1 MLMLKALRNRAI
13 ALLWSGQVLSAIG
26 DEVCRVALIW
36 LAVGLIGADAG
47 YLAAAQSGALLVL
60 CLVGGHWADAW
71 NQRRTMVGVDALRG
85 AIVLVPVAAY
95 SLGRMNLPLLVVV
108 ALALSGL
115 GAFFDPALQA
125 TLPEVSPD
133 AETLQAATGLMST
146 TSRLSRA
153 VGPALVGVL
162 APFVATIH
170 FFTLDALSF
179 AVSALSVA
187 ALPPPPPR
195 APAPR
200 RPRGSFRD
208 SLASGFRATAE
219 VPFMRELMLVRCAV
233 GGLWGTAY
241 SLGFALLV
249 RALAPGD
256 MRAFGWTVACYGVG
270 NVAGAL
276 YVGNVRRRRPALIL
290 FSGYVLL
297 GLGLAAMAAARSL
310 AWLGA
315 AAAVSAFG
323 GPINDVPFVD
333 IVQKLYAV
341 EDLPK
346 MFRLRMAVETGASL
360 LLLAAAPALVR
371 SFSARALVA
380 YCGLGIAALG
390 AAGLLAHAEPAAPR
404 TSRQ

>member
-1 MLMLKALRNRAI
+1 MLMLKALRERSI

-71 NQRRTMVGVDALRG
+71 NQRRTMVGVDALR
-85 AIVLVPVAAY
+85 AVIVLVPVAAFY
-95 SLGRMNLPLLVVV
+95 VGRMNLPLLVVV

-170 FFTLDALSF
+170 FFTLDAISF
-179 AVSALSVA
+179 VVSALSVG

-195 APAPR
+195 AARR

-208 SLASGFRATAE
+208 SLASGFRATAAI
-219 VPFMRELMLVRCAV
+219 PLMRELMLVRFAV

-276 YVGNVRRRRPALIL
+276 FIGNVRRRRPAFIL
-290 FSGYVLL
+290 FNGYVLL
-297 GLGLAAMAAARSL
+297 GLGLAGMAAARSL
-310 AWLGA
+310 AWLGF

-333 IVQKLYAV
+333 LVQKLYDI

-346 MFRLRMAVETGASL
+346 IIRLRMAVETGASL
-360 LLLAAAPALVR
+360 LLLSAAPALVR

-380 YCGLGIAALG
+380 YCGVGIAAIG
-390 AAGLLAHAEPAAPR
+390 ATGLFVHAEPRPMP
-404 TSRQ
+404 